1 MKRSP
6 SDVILTY
13 QCDQLSIDQWR
24 RVIAACQSYE
34 QLLLEGGTT
43 TVDNFATQ
51 FPVLAKEI
59 LSLELEKVK
68 NELQEELMY
77 LLN

>member
-6 SDVILTY
+6 SDMILTY

-24 RVIAACQSYE
+24 RMIAACESYE

-43 TVDNFATQ
+43 TVDNFALQ
-51 FPVLAKEI
+51 FPDLAKEI
-59 LSLELEKVK
+59 LSPELEKVK
-68 NELQEELMY
+68 NELQEEPMY
-77 LLN
+77 LLD

>member
-1 MKRSP
+1 MKRSS

-13 QCDQLSIDQWR
+13 HCDQLSIDQWR
-24 RVIAACQSYE
+24 RVIAACESYE

-43 TVDNFATQ
+43 TVDNFALQ
-51 FPVLAKEI
+51 FPDLAKEI
-59 LSLELEKVK
+59 LSPELEKVK
-68 NELQEELMY
+68 IELQEEHTY

>member
-1 MKRSP
+1 MKRSS

-24 RVIAACQSYE
+24 RVIAACESYE

-43 TVDNFATQ
+43 TVDNFALQ
-51 FPVLAKEI
+51 FPDLAKEI

-68 NELQEELMY
+68 NELQEEFMY
-77 LLN
+77 LLD

>member
-1 MKRSP
+1 MKRSS

-24 RVIAACQSYE
+24 RVIAACESYE

-43 TVDNFATQ
+43 SVDNFALQ
-51 FPVLAKEI
+51 FPDLAKEI

-77 LLN
+77 WLD

>member
-6 SDVILTY
+6 SDMILTY

-24 RVIAACQSYE
+24 RVIAACESCE

-43 TVDNFATQ
+43 TVDNFALQ
-51 FPVLAKEI
+51 FPDLAKEI
-59 LSLELEKVK
+59 LSPELEKVK

>member
-1 MKRSP
+1 MKHSS

-24 RVIAACQSYE
+24 RVIAASQSYE

-51 FPVLAKEI
+51 FPDLAKEI

>member
-1 MKRSP
+1 MKRSS

-24 RVIAACQSYE
+24 RVIAACESYE

-43 TVDNFATQ
+43 TVDNFALQ
-51 FPVLAKEI
+51 FPDLAKEI

>member
-1 MKRSP
+1 MNG
-6 SDVILTY
+6 
-13 QCDQLSIDQWR
+13 
-24 RVIAACQSYE
+24 ACLYYE
-34 QLLLEGGTT
+34 QLLLEGATT
-43 TVDNFATQ
+43 TVDDLATQ
-51 FPVLAKEI
+51 FPDLAKEI

>member
-1 MKRSP
+1 
-6 SDVILTY
+6 
-13 QCDQLSIDQWR
+13 
-24 RVIAACQSYE
+24 VIAACESYE

-43 TVDNFATQ
+43 TVDNFALQ
-51 FPVLAKEI
+51 FPDLAKEI

>member
-1 MKRSP
+1 MKRSS

-24 RVIAACQSYE
+24 RVIAACESYE

-43 TVDNFATQ
+43 TVDNFALQ
-51 FPVLAKEI
+51 FPDLAKEI

-77 LLN
+77 LLD

>member
-6 SDVILTY
+6 SDVVLTY

-34 QLLLEGGTT
+34 QLLLEGATT
-43 TVDNFATQ
+43 TVDDFATQ
-51 FPVLAKEI
+51 FPDLAKEI
-59 LSLELEKVK
+59 LSPELEKVK

>member
-34 QLLLEGGTT
+34 QLLLEGLTT

-51 FPVLAKEI
+51 FPDLAKEI
-59 LSLELEKVK
+59 LSLDLEKVK
-68 NELQEELMY
+68 NELQEEFMY
-77 LLN
+77 LLD